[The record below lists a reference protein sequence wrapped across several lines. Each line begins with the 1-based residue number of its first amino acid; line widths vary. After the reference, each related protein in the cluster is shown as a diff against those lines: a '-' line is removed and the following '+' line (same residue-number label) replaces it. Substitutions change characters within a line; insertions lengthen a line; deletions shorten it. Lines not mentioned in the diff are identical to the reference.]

1 MDLRLSAAQLSSG
14 TTIIRIAGSKSE
26 TNRLL
31 LLQALCPSLQID
43 NASDSD
49 DSMAMRNGIAQ
60 TNGTV
65 DVGHAGT
72 AMRFLTAFYAV
83 TPGTDVVLTG
93 SARMKHRPIGILV
106 DALRQLGA
114 DVRYEEEDGFPP
126 LRIRGRSIN
135 RHQTVVRADV
145 SSQYLSALALVAP
158 ALPNGIEIRL
168 EGTLTSAS
176 YLMMTL
182 SLLERVGVTVTFN
195 DQTIRILPTPIQPIT
210 ITVESDWSSAS
221 YFYSVVALSPKGT
234 QLVLSSFRNDSR
246 QGDRAVA
253 DFYERFGVETTFHED
268 GHIVLSKVADVAG
281 GLELDLSNT
290 PDIAQT
296 IAVTCRGL
304 GMRCDL
310 YGLHTLKIKE
320 TDRLVALQHELA
332 ATGASV
338 RVTDASFHLDASG
351 PLPDTIHVATY
362 HDHRMALS
370 FAPLAVKTTV
380 IIKDAGVVSK
390 SYPAFWNDLAQI
402 GVDIST
408 IA

>member
-14 TTIIRIAGSKSE
+14 TTVRIAGSKSE

-49 DSMAMRNGIAQ
+49 DSFAMRNGIAQ
-60 TNGTV
+60 TSGTV

-83 TPGTDVVLTG
+83 TPGIDVILTG
-93 SARMKHRPIGILV
+93 SPRMKQRPIGILV

-114 DVRYEEEDGFPP
+114 DIHYEGEEGFPP
-126 LRIRGRSIN
+126 LRILGRQID
-135 RHQTVVRADV
+135 RYQTVVRADV

-158 ALPNGIEIRL
+158 ALANGIEIRL

-182 SLLERVGVTVTFN
+182 SLLERVGVRVAFDN
-195 DQTIRILPTPIQPIT
+195 QTIRIFPAPIQPIN

-221 YFYSVVALSPKGT
+221 YFHSIVALSPKGT
-234 QLVLSSFRNDSR
+234 RLALSSFRKDSR

-253 DFYERFGVETTFHED
+253 DLYQRFGVETTFHED
-268 GHIVLSKVADVAG
+268 GRIVLSKVGDAESS
-281 GLELDLSNT
+281 LELDLSNT

-304 GMRCDL
+304 GIRCDL

-320 TDRLVALQHELA
+320 TDRLEALRHELA

-351 PLPDTIHVATY
+351 PLPDMIHVATY

-370 FAPLAVKTTV
+370 FAPLALRTDVV
-380 IIKDAGVVSK
+380 IQDAGVVSK
-390 SYPAFWNDLAQI
+390 SYPTFWNDLAHV
-402 GVDIST
+402 GFTISE

>member
-1 MDLRLSAAQLSSG
+1 MDLRLSAARLSSG
-14 TTIIRIAGSKSE
+14 TTIRIAGSKSE

-31 LLQALCPSLQID
+31 LLRAFCPSLLID

-49 DSMAMRNGIAQ
+49 DSIAMRNGIAQ
-60 TNGTV
+60 TNGAV

-93 SARMKHRPIGILV
+93 SQRMKQRPIGILV

-114 DVRYEEEDGFPP
+114 DIQYEGQEGFPP
-126 LRIRGRSIN
+126 LHIRGRHID
-135 RHQTVVRADV
+135 RFQTVVRADV

-158 ALPNGIEIRL
+158 ALANGIEIRM

-176 YLMMTL
+176 YLRMTVA
-182 SLLERVGVTVTFN
+182 LLERVGVRVTFDN
-195 DQTIRILPTPIQPIT
+195 QTIRIFPTPIQPIS

-234 QLVLSSFRNDSR
+234 QLMLSSFREDSR

-253 DFYERFGVETTFHED
+253 DLYERFGVATTFHED

-320 TDRLVALQHELA
+320 TDRLEALRHELV

-338 RVTDASFHLDASG
+338 RVTDASLHLDASG
-351 PLPDTIHVATY
+351 VLPDTIRVATY

-370 FAPLAVKTTV
+370 FAPLALRTNV
-380 IIKDAGVVSK
+380 IIEDAGVVSK
-390 SYPAFWNDLAQI
+390 SYPAFWDDLAHV
-402 GVDIST
+402 GFTISE
-408 IA
+408 IP